1 MPFDSRLSSRI
12 ALALGLAL
20 GTPFVCAPLL
30 SKGPV
35 RAALATDSTS
45 AFALRAKADKPISVP
60 SPPGQA
66 SSAPQDD
73 PALVARARAI
83 HERVITLD
91 THDDIS
97 PANFTADCNYTM
109 RLTTQVNLPKM
120 KEGGLDVSFMIVY
133 VGQGALTPDGYDS
146 AYKQAIAK
154 FEAVHRLTTVIAEKE
169 IGLAL
174 RAADVPKIAASGRKV
189 AVIGIENA
197 YPVGMDIKRVKEFY
211 DRGGRYMSLAHNG
224 HSQLSDS
231 NTGERDNVWLYG
243 GLSPLG
249 KQVIAEM
256 NRWGIM
262 VDVSHPSKS
271 SVLQAIALSRAP
283 VIASHSAVRSLAN
296 VSRNMDDEMLMALKQ
311 NGGVIQTVAFSS
323 YVKADPPE
331 RTWALRLLN
340 DEFGITPAAAAGG
353 RGGGGGGGGGGGA
366 AGAAGG
372 AAGGGGG
379 RQGAGVGGGGG
390 EAATPR
396 ACPVEDPNAP
406 PAAGRGGGG
415 GGRGGGGAATN
426 PADALA
432 PERRAEYDKRLA
444 AINQKW
450 PAATRATVK
459 DFVDHIDYAVKLIG
473 IDHVGISSDFDG
485 GGGVTGWNSAS
496 ETFNVTLE
504 LVRRGYTEEQ
514 IAKIWSGNLL
524 RVWGEVEK
532 VAGQI
537 QGGKD

>member
-35 RAALATDSTS
+35 RAALSTDSKPTS
-45 AFALRAKADKPISVP
+45 AV
-60 SPPGQA
+60 Q
-66 SSAPQDD
+66 QDD

-83 HERVITLD
+83 HDRVITLD

-133 VGQGALTPDGYDS
+133 VGQGPLTPEGYDS
-146 AYKQAIAK
+146 AYKQAVAK
-154 FEAVHRLTTVIAEKE
+154 FEAVHRLTTQIAEKE

-197 YPVGMDIKRVKEFY
+197 YPLGMDIKRVKEFY

-271 SVLQAIALSRAP
+271 SVLQAIALSKAP

-340 DEFGITPAAAAGG
+340 DEFGITPAAA
-353 RGGGGGGGGGGGA
+353 
-366 AGAAGG
+366 
-372 AAGGGGG
+372 
-379 RQGAGVGGGGG
+379 
-390 EAATPR
+390 
-396 ACPVEDPNAP
+396 
-406 PAAGRGGGG
+406 G
-415 GGRGGGGAATN
+415 GGRGGGARRWWWRWRWRRWTSGGCGRRWRSGHAASV
-426 PADALA
+426 PGRGSQRAAGSW
-432 PERRAEYDKRLA
+432 PRRRRRWTRRRRCGHEPGRCPRTRTARGVRQAARGDQSEVAGRDTRDRQGLRRSHRLRGEA
-444 AINQKW
+444 H
-450 PAATRATVK
+450 R
-459 DFVDHIDYAVKLIG
+459 HRSRR
-473 IDHVGISSDFDG
+473 H
-485 GGGVTGWNSAS
+485 
-496 ETFNVTLE
+496 
-504 LVRRGYTEEQ
+504 LVRLRRRRRRHGLEQ
-514 IAKIWSGNLL
+514 RKRDVQRHARARPSRLH
-524 RVWGEVEK
+524 
-532 VAGQI
+532 
-537 QGGKD
+537 